1 MMNPSCPA
9 PIAFIIAHLPVG
21 ENKKSG
27 GDRGIAS
34 VIEITQQGSQVFR
47 CLVNN
52 HEASDWKPVATSTFP
67 LSYAKVIYTIYM
79 RLP

>member
-1 MMNPSCPA
+1 MMNPSCPT

-34 VIEITQQGSQVFR
+34 VIEITQQGSQVR
-47 CLVNN
+47 
-52 HEASDWKPVATSTFP
+52 KPVATSTFP